1 MVLERLRKRDLF
13 CFVGE
18 VILSPQQREE
28 LLRRGKAAG
37 GSGDIGEQARREM
50 LDIHSKINQGR
61 EDKEEEED
69 GSSSLSSALE
79 LPEEDLFCVPVKIGY
94 GKGAVNPVSD
104 STTFFKPRK
113 HPVNIS
119 TSQSI
124 ISAAGEDYHV
134 GILPQGGA
142 S

>member
-37 GSGDIGEQARREM
+37 GSGDIGEQARMEM
-50 LDIHSKINQGR
+50 LDIHSKINQG
-61 EDKEEEED
+61 KEEED